1 MIFLTFRLDIS
12 SSFAAATVLAVA
24 LSLPTGAAAGETPE
38 ASLKDAFADA
48 FLVGTALNREQILG
62 KEPDTLTL
70 VARQFNAVTAE
81 NVMKWE
87 KIHPE
92 EDRFDWT
99 APDALTDFATAHG
112 MQVAGHVLIWHQQTP
127 GWVFED
133 ADGKPASRELLLA
146 RMERHIDTVV
156 RRYRGRVQC
165 WEVVNE
171 ALNDDGSLRRTPWL
185 EIIGEDYIQ
194 RAFEYA
200 HRADPEACL
209 YYNDYNLYKPAK
221 RDGAVRLVKGLLEQG
236 VPVSGIGLQGHYGMG
251 HPEDLQDFADSIAA
265 VGALGLEAYITEFD
279 LSVLPFPDEQSRSA
293 DLSVDLELKAQLN
306 PYADGLPAEVE
317 RRQRERWVA
326 LFRILLE
333 QKDTVAR
340 VTFWG
345 VNDGQNWK
353 NDWPMRGRT
362 DYPLLFDRYNRPKPA
377 FYDIIALTR

>member
-1 MIFLTFRLDIS
+1 MRKNPFDIS
-12 SSFAAATVLAVA
+12 SHCVAATMLAAA
-24 LSLPTGAAAGETPE
+24 LSLPVPLRAGETPE
-38 ASLKDAFADA
+38 AGLKDAFADA
-48 FLVGTALNREQILG
+48 FLMGTALNRGQILG
-62 KEPDTLTL
+62 AEPDMLAL
-70 VARQFNAVTAE
+70 VAQQFNAVTAE

-99 APDALTDFATAHG
+99 APDALVDLASAHG
-112 MQVAGHVLIWHQQTP
+112 MQVAGHVLVWHQQTP
-127 GWVFED
+127 DWVFEG
-133 ADGKPASRELLLA
+133 AGGKPASREQLLA

-185 EIIGEDYIQ
+185 EIIGEDYIR

-200 HRADPEACL
+200 QRADPEACL

-221 RDGAVRLVKGLLEQG
+221 RDGAIRLAKGLLEQG
-236 VPVSGIGLQGHYGMG
+236 IPVSGIGLQGHYGLG
-251 HPEDLQDFADSIAA
+251 HPENLQDFADTLAA

-293 DLSVDLELKAQLN
+293 DLSVNLELREQLN

-317 RRQRERWVA
+317 QRQRERWVA

-333 QKDTVAR
+333 HQDIVAR

-345 VNDGQNWK
+345 VSDGQNWK

-362 DYPLLFDRYNRPKPA
+362 DYPLLFDRQNRPKPA
-377 FYDIIALTR
+377 YYEIIGLVR

>member
-1 MIFLTFRLDIS
+1 MKTMSNIS
-12 SSFAAATVLAVA
+12 TSVVASTALAVA
-24 LSLPTGAAAGETPE
+24 LGLTPAALAGEQPE

-48 FLVGTALNREQILG
+48 FLVGAALNRDQILG
-62 KEPDTLTL
+62 EDPATLAL

-99 APDALTDFATAHG
+99 AADALVDFAGAHG
-112 MQVAGHVLIWHQQTP
+112 MEVAGHVLVWHQQTP
-127 GWVFED
+127 DWVFED
-133 ADGKPASRELLLA
+133 ADGKPASRDLLLA

-171 ALNDDGSLRRTPWL
+171 ALDEDGSLRRTPWL
-185 EIIGEDYIQ
+185 DIIGEDYLQ

-209 YYNDYNLYKPAK
+209 YYNDYNMYKPAK
-221 RDGAVRLVKGLLEQG
+221 RDGAIRLVQGLLEQG
-236 VPVSGIGLQGHYGMG
+236 IPVSGIGLQGHYGMG
-251 HPEDLQDFADSIAA
+251 HPESLQDFADSIAA

-293 DLSVDLELKAQLN
+293 DLSVNLELKAQLN

-317 RRQRERWVA
+317 QRQRERWVA
-326 LFRILLE
+326 LFRILLDHR
-333 QKDTVAR
+333 DTVAR

-345 VNDGQNWK
+345 VNDAHNWK

-362 DYPLLFDRYNRPKPA
+362 DYPLLFDRNNQPKPA
-377 FYDIIALTR
+377 FHDIIALTR